1 MSEPLSSRELELM
14 ASFRTL
20 KQEAGSHSP
29 SLYTLQDRLPGVE
42 IKVDAC
48 FLSNP
53 YATDLFISRLKSDLV
68 DTGDLRKVLEF
79 YPSQNHDIASLLE
92 QPLGIDRR
100 SIFICNGAV
109 EAIQAG
115 LHRFG
120 GSRVGIVIPTFSPYY
135 EYLRSDQ
142 QAFYFKLERANDFAL
157 DVDAFIEFAE
167 MNRIDT
173 VCLINPNNPNGGYVP
188 SADMRKLLEAFSDLK
203 LVILD
208 ESFVDFAYEDEQRS
222 RQSLAAEAAEMPQ
235 VMLVKSM
242 SKDFG
247 IAGLRAG
254 YALMSPERVEA
265 LLSNGFLW
273 NISGLCEFFFRLFAE
288 REFQQEYAL
297 ARLRYLDEASDFF
310 MSLGEIESLRAY
322 PTKANFCL
330 VELDPSLAIEMLAP
344 LLLIRYGVYIR
355 DCSDK
360 IGLED
365 GQYIRVAG
373 RKKHENELMLTALK
387 DAIGACARAKNASS
401 G

>member
-1 MSEPLSSRELELM
+1 VSLQLSSREGELM
-14 ASFRTL
+14 AIFRTL
-20 KQEAGSHSP
+20 KEEAGTHSP
-29 SLYTLQDRLPGVE
+29 SLYTLQDRLPEVE

-79 YPSQNHDIASLLE
+79 YPSQNHHVASLLE

-100 SIFICNGAV
+100 NIFICNGAV

-115 LHRFG
+115 IHRFG
-120 GSRVGIVIPTFSPYY
+120 GLRVGVVIPTFSPYY
-135 EYLRSDQ
+135 EYLRPDQ
-142 QAFYFKLERANDFAL
+142 QAFYFKLAREDDFAL
-157 DVDAFIEFAE
+157 NVDEFIEFTQA
-167 MNRIDT
+167 NRLDT

-188 SADMRKLLEAFSDLK
+188 SADMHKLLEAFKELE

-222 RQSLAAEAAEMPQ
+222 RRSLAVEAANMPH

-254 YALMSPERVEA
+254 YAVMSPQRVEA

-288 REFQQEYAL
+288 QQFQLEYGL

-310 MSLGEIESLRAY
+310 LSLGEIESLRAY

-330 VELDPSLAIEMLAP
+330 VELDPALAIETLAP

-373 RKKHENELMLTALK
+373 RKQHENQLMLAALE
-387 DAIGACARAKNASS
+387 DAIGACRA